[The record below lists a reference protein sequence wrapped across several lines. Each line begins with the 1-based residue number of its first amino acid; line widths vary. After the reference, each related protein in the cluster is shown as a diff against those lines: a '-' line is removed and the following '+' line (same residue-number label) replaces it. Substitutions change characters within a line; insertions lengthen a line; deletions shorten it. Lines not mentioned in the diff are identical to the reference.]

1 MHSKSHSCRLAT
13 PPVETER
20 EPPEARRRES
30 RDRVFHGANCGMAS
44 ILLGQDAMPLQD
56 MTNTNSRRRQPD
68 SLKRAPFAGRQPTSL
83 KPKLG
88 RTDASR
94 IPAHIRLAGVD
105 LTSGDRTYIHR
116 KLGMKLGKFAT
127 SIERVSV
134 RVADVNGP
142 RGGIDKACRIKV
154 VMRGLPSAVVE
165 TSDASLSAAVDG
177 ALTGVGR
184 AVRRSLQRRRSRRPS
199 PDSR

>member
-1 MHSKSHSCRLAT
+1 VRAPHS
-13 PPVETER
+13 
-20 EPPEARRRES
+20 
-30 RDRVFHGANCGMAS
+30 VFHDGDRAGVRMAS
-44 ILLGQDAMPLQD
+44 NLLGQKGMPLHD
-56 MTNTNSRRRQPD
+56 VTNTNSRRRQPD
-68 SLKRAPFAGRQPTSL
+68 SLKRAPFAGRR
-83 KPKLG
+83 PKSVKREVG

-134 RVADVNGP
+134 RAEDVNGP

-154 VMRGLPSAVVE
+154 VLRGLPSVVVE
-165 TSDASLSAAVDG
+165 ASDASLGAAVDG
-177 ALTGVGR
+177 ALTGIER
-184 AVRRSLQRRRSRRPS
+184 AVRRSLQRRRSRRP
-199 PDSR
+199 